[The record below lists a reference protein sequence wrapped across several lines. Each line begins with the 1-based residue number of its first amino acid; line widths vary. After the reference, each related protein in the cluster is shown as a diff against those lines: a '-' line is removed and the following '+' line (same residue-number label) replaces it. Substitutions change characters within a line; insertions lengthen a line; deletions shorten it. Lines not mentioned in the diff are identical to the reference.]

1 MNKISGIIKRRT
13 FRHGIVSTFITALVI
28 LVVVMLNAGL
38 SMVFR
43 KYPLNID
50 LTEDQIFEIS
60 GDTRDFLSRLEKDV
74 EIYILNTE
82 EQFTASSPVDYFVQ
96 ANEVIRKYAQ
106 LSPRIRLSYLDLL
119 RNPDFGSRYP
129 NVSLKVN
136 DILLVSGDRNRV
148 LSSSD
153 LFNIRNSVYG
163 QYIMSSKA
171 EQAMTSA
178 LLNITGEDTVS
189 VQVAGGHGEDDI
201 SPFIEL
207 LSLNVYEVGS
217 FNLLTED
224 IPGDTSLV
232 ILAAPDR
239 DLSEEELQKLDVFL
253 ASGNNKNLFYFASAD
268 QPALPNLSAFLDEW
282 GIAVDE
288 GVAFE
293 TDRARIFGNSVYIS
307 FADYGEEEFSKNVS
321 ERGLYAVV
329 PQSRP
334 LRQVYEAE
342 RYRTVKTLLR
352 LSPNSGIRPGV
363 AGADWSPALE
373 DLGGN
378 VPVLLLSRSFRTG
391 LSGSTERSNVLVCG
405 SALALNSSILGSP
418 NIANSAYFLD
428 LTGSLTGRELSIR
441 IVDKTI
447 GFSELGITVGK
458 LIVIAAIFV
467 VLLPLAILITG
478 IVVWLR
484 RRHK

>member
-1 MNKISGIIKRRT
+1 
-13 FRHGIVSTFITALVI
+13 
-28 LVVVMLNAGL
+28 
-38 SMVFR
+38 
-43 KYPLNID
+43 
-50 LTEDQIFEIS
+50 
-60 GDTRDFLSRLEKDV
+60 
-74 EIYILNTE
+74 
-82 EQFTASSPVDYFVQ
+82 
-96 ANEVIRKYAQ
+96 
-106 LSPRIRLSYLDLL
+106 
-119 RNPDFGSRYP
+119 
-129 NVSLKVN
+129 
-136 DILLVSGDRNRV
+136 
-148 LSSSD
+148 
-153 LFNIRNSVYG
+153 
-163 QYIMSSKA
+163 
-171 EQAMTSA
+171 MTSA
-178 LLNITGEDTVS
+178 LLNITGEDTIS
-189 VQVAGGHGEDDI
+189 VQVTGGHGEDDI
-201 SPFIEL
+201 SPFTEL

-232 ILAAPDR
+232 IIAAPDR

-253 ASGNNKNLFYFASAD
+253 ASGDNKNLFYFASAD

-334 LRQVYEAE
+334 LRQVYESK
-342 RYRTVKTLLR
+342 RYRTVKTLLH
-352 LSPNSGIRPGV
+352 LSPNSGSRPGG
-363 AGADWSPALE
+363 AGVDWAPASE

-378 VPVLLLSRSFRTG
+378 VPVLLLSRSLRTG
-391 LSGSTERSNVLVCG
+391 LSGRSERSNVLVCG

-441 IVDKTI
+441 IEDKTI
-447 GFSELGITVGK
+447 GFSELGITIGK
-458 LIVIAAIFV
+458 LIVIAAVFV
-467 VLLPLAILITG
+467 ALLPLAILITG

>member
-1 MNKISGIIKRRT
+1 MNKINGIFKRRS
-13 FRHGIVSTFITALVI
+13 FRHGIVSTLITALVI
-28 LVVVMLNAGL
+28 LILVMLNAGL
-38 SMVFR
+38 DMVFK

-60 GDTRDFLSRLEKDV
+60 GDTRDFLSRLDKDV

-82 EQFTASSPVDYFVQ
+82 DQFAASSPVDYFVQ

-106 LSPRIRLSYLDLL
+106 LSPRIRLTYLDLL

-129 NVSLKVN
+129 DLSLKVN
-136 DILLVSGDRNRV
+136 DILLVSGERSRV

-153 LFNIRNSVYG
+153 LFNIRNSMYG
-163 QYIMSSKA
+163 QYVMSSKA

-178 LLNITGEDTVS
+178 LLNITGDDTIFVK
-189 VQVAGGHGEDDI
+189 VIGGHGEDDI
-201 SPFIEL
+201 SPFTEL
-207 LSLNVYEVGS
+207 LSLNVYDVGS
-217 FNLLTED
+217 LNLFTED

-239 DLSEEELQKLDVFL
+239 DLSEEELQKLDSFL

-268 QPALPNLSAFLDEW
+268 QSALPNLEAFLDEW
-282 GIAVDE
+282 GIAVDD

-293 TDRARIFGNSVYIS
+293 TDQSRIFGNSVYIS

-321 ERGLYAVV
+321 ERGLYAVI

-342 RYRTVKTLLR
+342 RYRSVSALLR
-352 LSPNSGIRPGV
+352 LSPGSGIRPGGT
-363 AGADWSPALE
+363 GADWSPTAE
-373 DLGGN
+373 DMGGN
-378 VPVLLLSRSFRTG
+378 VPVLLLSRSLRTG
-391 LSGSTERSNVLVCG
+391 LSDSSERANVLVCG
-405 SALALNSSILGSP
+405 STLALNSSILGSP

-428 LTGSLTGRELSIR
+428 LTGRLTGRDIGIR
-441 IVDKTI
+441 IEDKTI
-447 GFSELGITVGK
+447 GFSELGITIGK

-467 VLLPLAILITG
+467 VLLPLAILVTG

>member
-1 MNKISGIIKRRT
+1 MNNISGIFKRRNL
-13 FRHGIVSTFITALVI
+13 RHGIVSTLITALVI
-28 LVVVMLNAGL
+28 LIVVLLNAGL
-38 SMVFR
+38 GMIFR

-60 GDTRDFLSRLEKDV
+60 GDTRDFLSRLDKDV

-106 LSPRIRLSYLDLL
+106 LSPRIRLTYLDLL

-129 NVSLKVN
+129 SLSLKVN

-148 LSSSD
+148 LGSSD
-153 LFNIRNSVYG
+153 LFNVRNSVYG

-178 LLNITGEDTVS
+178 LLNITGNETIF
-189 VQVAGGHGEDDI
+189 VQVIGGHGEDDI
-201 SPFIEL
+201 GAFTGL

-217 FNLLTED
+217 LNLLTED
-224 IPGDTSLV
+224 ISPDTSLV

-239 DLSEEELQKLDVFL
+239 DLAEEELQKLDAFL
-253 ASGNNKNLFYFASAD
+253 SSGNNKNLFYFASAD
-268 QPALPNLSAFLDEW
+268 QPGLPTLGAFLDEW
-282 GIAVDE
+282 GIAVDG

-293 TDRARIFGNSVYIS
+293 TDRTRIFGNSVYIS
-307 FADYGEEEFSKNVS
+307 FADYEEEEFSKNVS

-334 LRQVYEAE
+334 LRQVFEAQ
-342 RYRTVKTLLR
+342 RYRSVKTLLR
-352 LSPNSGIRPGV
+352 LSPNSGIRPAGT
-363 AGADWSPALE
+363 GADWSPAPE

-378 VPVLLLSRSFRTG
+378 VPVLVLSRSLRTG
-391 LSGSTERSNVLVCG
+391 LSGSMERANVLVCG
-405 SALALNSSILGSP
+405 SALALNESILGSP

-428 LTGSLTGRELSIR
+428 LTDSLTGRELSIR
-441 IVDKTI
+441 IEDKTI

-467 VLLPLAILITG
+467 ALLPLAILVTG